1 MLLFM
6 KRIFSLTLFITSIWL
21 IVSCSGPSDKLQDKQ
36 ADTSIEQDNSEL
48 ELLNQQI
55 LNNSND
61 DKLFIERAEY
71 YLVHQQADSALR
83 DIFFAIDI
91 NNDEPAYFV
100 LLSDAY
106 LVLGN
111 PDKCKESLDKA
122 LAIDASDKQARLK
135 MAMLYLYMREYDE
148 SARVATQLIKD
159 DNINPEA
166 YFIRGYGQMEKGDTA
181 AAISDFKASADQ
193 DQEYYDAYLQ
203 LGIIFSAK
211 HNPIA
216 VEYLNSAIKI
226 RPHIIQPYYQLAL
239 FFQENEQIEKAITT
253 YLAIIGIEP
262 DFVFAH
268 YNLGYINLVYLR
280 NFDKAIE
287 YFTKTV
293 EIDPGYAEAWYN
305 RGWSYELAGNANL
318 ARKDYEKTLE
328 VKTNFSLAVDGL
340 NRLDNQ

>member
-1 MLLFM
+1 M
-6 KRIFSLTLFITSIWL
+6 KSFLSLTLFITGIWL

-36 ADTSIEQDNSEL
+36 ADASIEQDNSEL
-48 ELLNQQI
+48 ELLNQKI

-71 YLVHQQADSALR
+71 FLAHQQADSALR

-91 NNDEPAYFV
+91 NNDEPAHFV

-122 LAIDASDKQARLK
+122 LAIDASNKETRLK
-135 MAMLYLYMREYDE
+135 LAMLYLYMREYDE

-166 YFIRGYGQMEKGDTA
+166 YFVRGYGQMEKGDTA
-181 AAISDFKASADQ
+181 AAISDFKAAADQ

-211 HNPIA
+211 HHPLA

-226 RPHIIQPYYQLAL
+226 RPNTIQPYYQLAL

-253 YLAIIGIEP
+253 YQAIIGIEP
-262 DFVFAH
+262 DFVFAY
-268 YNLGYINLVYLR
+268 YNLGYINLVYIKD
-280 NFDKAIE
+280 FDKAIE
-287 YFTKTV
+287 YFTKVV

-305 RGWSYELAGNANL
+305 RGWSYELAGNAGL

-328 VKTNFSLAVDGL
+328 IKTNFQLAVDGL